1 MEWQRVSLDV
11 MARWQSRVA
20 VTLLGLCVLVLGGL
34 PALAE
39 SLKDIGA
46 PTNYV
51 TDLAGVLNDS
61 TQADLNALCRSVET
75 QAKAQ
80 VFVVTLHKI
89 DDDVDAQTFSTD
101 LYHQW
106 KIGAAKSD
114 RGVLLLFSIDDHKRW
129 ITTGYGVEGILP
141 DAKTGDIGREMVPDL
156 QAGNY
161 NGAVRTGVNDVA
173 QIIAQD
179 AGVSLQTV
187 QQRPVRRQQ
196 SSGKGNGIV
205 GVLIFF
211 FIMYMILRNSGGG
224 GRGGRGGGGGF
235 LPGLILG
242 GLMGGGRG
250 GGYGGGGFDGGGGG
264 GFDGGGDSGGGFS
277 GGGGGDTGG
286 GGAGGGW

>member
-1 MEWQRVSLDV
+1 
-11 MARWQSRVA
+11 MARWQSRVSA
-20 VTLLGLCVLVLGGL
+20 LALGLCILFVG
-34 PALAE
+34 ALRASAE
-39 SLKDIGA
+39 ALKDIAA

-61 TQADLNALCRSVET
+61 TKSDLDELCHTVET

-80 VFVVTLHKI
+80 IFVVTLHRI
-89 DDDVDAQTFSTD
+89 DGDVDAQTFTTD

-106 KIGAAKSD
+106 KIGDSKTD

-141 DAKTGDIGREMVPDL
+141 DGKVGDIGREMVPDL

-173 QIIAQD
+173 QVIAQD

-187 QQRPVRRQQ
+187 QQPRHARQGNRGGG
-196 SSGKGNGIV
+196 SGIIGI
-205 GVLIFF
+205 LIFF
-211 FIMYMILRNSGGG
+211 AIMFFILRNSGGG
-224 GRGGRGGGGGF
+224 RGGRGGGGF

-242 GLMGGGRG
+242 GLMGGGRR
-250 GGYGGGGFDGGGGG
+250 GGFGGDDSGGFGGG
-264 GFDGGGDSGGGFS
+264 GFDGGGDSGGGFG

-286 GGAGGGW
+286 GGAGGSW

>member
-1 MEWQRVSLDV
+1 MKRRVSLHV
-11 MARWQSRVA
+11 MARWQSRVGR
-20 VTLLGLCVLVLGGL
+20 LLFGIGILLLGGL
-34 PALAE
+34 FGRAE
-39 SLKDIGA
+39 SLKDIA
-46 PTNYV
+46 PPTNYV

-61 TQADLNALCRSVET
+61 TKADLDALCRSVET

-89 DDDVDAQTFSTD
+89 DGDVDAQTFSTD

-106 KIGAAKSD
+106 KIGDAKSD

-129 ITTGYGVEGILP
+129 ITTGYGLEGILP
-141 DAKTGDIGREMVPDL
+141 DGKVGDIGREMVSDL

-161 NGAVRTGVNDVA
+161 DGAVRTGVNDVA
-173 QIIAQD
+173 QVIAQD
-179 AGVSLQTV
+179 AGVTLTTP
-187 QQRPVRRQQ
+187 QRRQPVRR
-196 SSGKGNGIV
+196 SGRSGGSGIWGIV
-205 GVLIFF
+205 VFLVLMFLFF
-211 FIMYMILRNSGGG
+211 RG

-250 GGYGGGGFDGGGGG
+250 GGGFGGG

-277 GGGGGDTGG
+277 GGGGGDSGG

>member
-1 MEWQRVSLDV
+1 
-11 MARWQSRVA
+11 MARWQSRVVRLLFGIGILLLSAMLA
-20 VTLLGLCVLVLGGL
+20 VG
-34 PALAE
+34 E
-39 SLKDIGA
+39 SLKDIGP

-61 TQADLNALCRSVET
+61 TKADLDALCRSVET
-75 QAKAQ
+75 KAKAQ

-89 DDDVDAQTFSTD
+89 DGDVDAQTFSTD

-106 KIGAAKSD
+106 KIGDSKTD

-129 ITTGYGVEGILP
+129 ITTGYGLEGILP
-141 DAKTGDIGREMVPDL
+141 DGKTGDIGREMVPDL

-161 NGAVRTGVNDVA
+161 DGAVRTGVNDVA
-173 QIIAQD
+173 NIIAQD
-179 AGVSLQTV
+179 AGVSLSTPQR
-187 QQRPVRRQQ
+187 QRPVQRNGRSGG
-196 SSGKGNGIV
+196 SSIWGIV
-205 GVLIFF
+205 IFLVLMFLFF
-211 FIMYMILRNSGGG
+211 RG
-224 GRGGRGGGGGF
+224 GRGGRGGGGGGF

-250 GGYGGGGFDGGGGG
+250 GGGGFGGGGFGGG
-264 GFDGGGDSGGGFS
+264 DDSGGGFS